1 MKVTTILLC
10 IFFLSLGVTF
20 ALVIDESKEDDLT
33 QDDLNVKNQQ
43 IQWMNT
49 RFPQANIK
57 LVEFKRIKTTETPS
71 ITYLI
76 EIITG
81 SGRQTSLR
89 SFVHPSIVNL
99 YHDDKDMDNVIRITQ
114 RGVAKDATSSMKR
127 TMQQIVE
134 EINRK
139 HFQYNFQVMH
149 ISNPNSDNNS
159 VIIRAEVISIT
170 DLVNDQSGFN
180 VVTGVDYLF
189 KRSLFKALDS
199 LTKIA
204 KKPVTIQEIIA
215 FETTQTPSYNYI
227 AKVYPRVSA
236 PIDSMVMQSFISLAY
251 YRDNN
256 NNNINE
262 IVRKIIEEANSSKL
276 VKGDLSL
283 SKVVMTSNEVT
294 DEGNFL
300 AIIVEVFYK

>member
-10 IFFLSLGVTF
+10 IFVLSLDVTF

-49 RFPQANIK
+49 RFPQTNIK

-114 RGVAKDATSSMKR
+114 RGVAKDATLSMKR

-189 KRSLFKALDS
+189 KLSLFKALDS

-256 NNNINE
+256 NNINE

-294 DEGNFL
+294 DEGSFL

>member
-10 IFFLSLGVTF
+10 IFVLSLDVTF

-114 RGVAKDATSSMKR
+114 RGVAKDATLSMKR
-127 TMQQIVE
+127 TMQQIVD

-256 NNNINE
+256 NNINE

-294 DEGNFL
+294 DEGSFL